1 MNKNMKA
8 IYIDVSND
16 GSNLDRCCNST
27 LTVGELIDILK
38 TYDLDRPI
46 CLRHCDAYGDG
57 CAYGMITDADI
68 NDAESAEETEDD
80 ELDTETAMI
89 ALAVAMASK
98 DVDARAT
105 K

>member
-27 LTVGELIDILK
+27 ITVCELIDILK

-68 NDAESAEETEDD
+68 NDAEAAEEEDD

-98 DVDARAT
+98 DVDARAA

>member
-1 MNKNMKA
+1 MFQ
-8 IYIDVSND
+8 
-16 GSNLDRCCNST
+16 LPP
-27 LTVGELIDILK
+27 
-38 TYDLDRPI
+38 DLGYHLPI
-46 CLRHCDAYGDG
+46 AEPVHCLLYTS
-57 CAYGMITDADI
+57 TDADI

>member
-68 NDAESAEETEDD
+68 NLSLIHIYPSKTFKIQDLQGKIKIRVTGVEPA
-80 ELDTETAMI
+80 
-89 ALAVAMASK
+89 AS
-98 DVDARAT
+98 
-105 K
+105 